1 MAPNIRNAGLY
12 VGPNAQSDISGNVII
27 GNNSSITTRP
37 ASHRASAAQ
46 TPSPRVDVGVLTV
59 IPEETQAVAQVLG
72 LEPDDSKSPSFNCGT
87 VDGRDQPITVAA
99 CQLLGQGEP
108 AVGPAL
114 GHLKRNYRP
123 QIVMLVDIGGGIDS
137 RVHLG
142 DVVVSTRVIGYD
154 LRKETPDC
162 VIHRGQEWRA
172 PAEIG
177 HAVNTFFAE
186 HGYPAEVSGMLRK
199 GTGKI
204 HVHEGPVGSGNAVI
218 AHRDSEIVQYLR
230 AYSDK
235 ILDVDMESGGLGH
248 AIHDQPAGEQPSSWL
263 VIRGISD
270 HADQAKDDRYRY
282 IAAFNA
288 AATLYAI
295 MPYLPVGQSQA

>member
-1 MAPNIRNAGLY
+1 MAGTIYNTGVY
-12 VGPNAQSDISGNVII
+12 TGEGGKTHISGNSSV
-27 GNNSSITTRP
+27 GNNASINVGTTPWGRADAERP
-37 ASHRASAAQ
+37 GRTA
-46 TPSPRVDVGVLTV
+46 DVGILTV

-72 LEPDDSKSPSFNCGT
+72 LEPDGSSAPSFSYGT
-87 VDGRDQPITVAA
+87 VEGRKRPITVAA

-114 GHLKRNYRP
+114 AYLKRTYRP
-123 QIVMLVDIGGGIDS
+123 RIVVLADIAGGIDS

-154 LRKETPDC
+154 LRKETPDG

-186 HGYPAEVSGMLRK
+186 RGCPAEVSGMLRQ

-230 AYSDK
+230 AYTDK
-235 ILDVDMESGGLGH
+235 ILDVDMESGGLAQ
-248 AIHDQPAGEQPSSWL
+248 AIHDQATGEQPSSWL
-263 VIRGISD
+263 IIRGISD
-270 HADQAKDDRYRY
+270 HADYAKDDRYRY

-288 AATLYAI
+288 AATLHAI
-295 MPYLPVGQSQA
+295 LPYFPVKTG